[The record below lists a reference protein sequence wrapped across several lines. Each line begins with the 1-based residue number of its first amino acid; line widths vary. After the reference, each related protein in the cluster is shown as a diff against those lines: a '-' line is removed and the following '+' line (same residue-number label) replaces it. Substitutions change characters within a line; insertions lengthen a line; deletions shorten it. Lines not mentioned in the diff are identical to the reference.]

1 MSACIFCAIDRH
13 EVYDIPVFSESA
25 FVSDRIIG
33 SMVSTVVLVCDMT
46 LLLRVQIVLRV
57 FFEWCKLG

>member
-33 SMVSTVVLVCDMT
+33 SMVSTMVVVCDIYDI
-46 LLLRVQIVLRV
+46 IVTDTDCITSIFRMV
-57 FFEWCKLG
+57 

>member
-33 SMVSTVVLVCDMT
+33 SMVSTVVVVCDIYDI
-46 LLLRVQIVLRV
+46 IVTDTDCITSIFRMV
-57 FFEWCKLG
+57 